1 MQLTVTTHSAGL
13 GEMTVVRDSDAVLA
27 ARGLGSCVGIAA
39 YEPHRRIAIMA
50 HVMLPGPVSSL
61 PDPAQPARY
70 ASHAV
75 DSIIKAV
82 EKHGGRPR
90 DLVIKLAGGAQVIQ
104 LHGKDDR
111 LRVGERNISA
121 VREALAAKGLRASA
135 EHMGGST
142 GRTLC
147 LNAATGHTTVRVV
160 GGQEQP
166 L

>member
-1 MQLTVTTHSAGL
+1 MTIATHSAGL
-13 GEMTVVRDSDAVLA
+13 GEMAVVRQSDAVLA

-39 YEPHRRIAIMA
+39 FEPNRRIAIMA
-50 HVMLPGPVSSL
+50 HVMLPGPVSSA
-61 PDPAQPARY
+61 PDPNQPARY

-75 DSIIKAV
+75 ESIISEV

-121 VREALAAKGLRASA
+121 VREALAAKGLRISA
-135 EHMGGST
+135 EHMGGSS
-142 GRTLC
+142 GRTMC
-147 LNAATGHTTVRVV
+147 LHAATGHTTVRVV
-160 GGQEQP
+160 GGPE
-166 L
+166 LSL

>member
-1 MQLTVTTHSAGL
+1 MQMTVTTHSAGL
-13 GEMTVVRDSDAVLA
+13 GEMTVVRESDAVLA
-27 ARGLGSCVGIAA
+27 ARGLGSCVGISV
-39 YEPHRRIAIMA
+39 YEPNRRIAIMA
-50 HVMLPGPVSSL
+50 HVMLPGPVSGA

-70 ASHAV
+70 ASHAIE
-75 DSIIKAV
+75 SIIKAV

-90 DLVIKLAGGAQVIQ
+90 DLVIKMAGGAQVIQ

-121 VREALAAKGLRASA
+121 VREALAAKGLRISA

-147 LNAATGHTTVRVV
+147 LHAATGQTTVRVV